1 MPAWLTSA
9 QAAMSSPYDPA
20 VSAEQ
25 ARVIVAEIGRLEAQ
39 LASRKSMFIRI
50 VDTAE
55 LAKHTGATSTSTL
68 ISGDFGGDRA
78 GASRQVRT
86 ARNLAKATLTDKA
99 LAAGEISPEKAAVV
113 AAAVAALPETLDQH
127 TRLRVEKRLI
137 IDAKIYSLPD
147 LRRRVLRIA
156 DLYSPTDEDADLDEN
171 EKLRRQETAAWQN
184 TELWFGQ
191 ARNGLVPFG
200 GKMPVLQAE
209 LLKNQVGAIAAPRRR
224 HLSDDV
230 VSTGLNPRVSRVA
243 DAPTS
248 TTEDPDEELTYNQ
261 RMGRAF
267 CHWIEKIPPDGL
279 PTTGGTPATL
289 TINLHHD
296 TLTAQVRQAVGTLAT
311 GDRLSTSEVRRLAC
325 SHGILPR
332 VLDGKSRILDQGR
345 TKRVFTSAQRMALA
359 DRDLG
364 CTFPACDRPPA
375 WTEAHH
381 LDHWARDDGPTSL
394 DNAALLCARHHHW
407 IHSNN
412 IDGRVVDNRVQFQ
425 LNGIWQTNHRW
436 RP

>member
-1 MPAWLTSA
+1 M
-9 QAAMSSPYDPA
+9 

-25 ARVIVAEIGRLEAQ
+25 ARVIVSQIGRLEAQ
-39 LASRKSMFIRI
+39 LASRKAMFIRI

-99 LAAGEISPEKAAVV
+99 LAAGELSADKAAVI
-113 AAAVAALPETLDQH
+113 AGAVAGLPDHLDEV

-137 IDAKIYSLPD
+137 VDAKIYSLTD
-147 LRRRVLRIA
+147 LRRRVMRVA
-156 DLYSPTDEDADLDEN
+156 DLYSTKADADLDEDQ
-171 EKLRRQETAAWQN
+171 KLRRQEALAWQN

-191 ARNGLVPFG
+191 ARNGLVRFG
-200 GKMPVLQAE
+200 GQMPVLQAE
-209 LLKNQVGAIAAPRRR
+209 LLKNQVGAIAAPRRQ
-224 HLSDDV
+224 V
-230 VSTGLNPRVSRVA
+230 VSRVGP
-243 DAPTS
+243 DGPPTS
-248 TTEDPDEELTYNQ
+248 TTEDGDEGLTYNQ

-267 CHWIEKIPPDGL
+267 CHWIEKIPTDGL
-279 PTTGGTPATL
+279 PVTGGTPATL
-289 TINLHHD
+289 TINLDHD
-296 TLTAQVRQAVGTLAT
+296 TLAQQVRQAAGTLAT
-311 GDRLSTSEVRRLAC
+311 GERLSASEIRRLAC

-332 VLDGKSRILDQGR
+332 VLDGTSQILDQGR
-345 TKRVFTSAQRMALA
+345 TKRLYTPPQRLALA
-359 DRDLG
+359 DRDHG
-364 CTFPACDRPPA
+364 CTYPGCDRPPA

-381 LDHWARDDGPTSL
+381 LNHWERDHGQTTL
-394 DNAALLCARHHHW
+394 NNAALLCARHHHW
-407 IHSNN
+407 VHSEN
-412 IDGRVVDNRVQFQ
+412 IDGRIHNNHVQFH